1 MRAHMTDDAPE
12 FEKRSVESAVP
23 SHEAA
28 PAKAEIEARC
38 KTAGLTIEKAIPPF
52 EGLRVGMRCGRDTRW
67 VYVGS
72 GRNLIDFALIPF
84 ERFTFLSGYEAI
96 CSYQDGFIEAAFRP
110 TTHGLMPSSFT
121 YRRLFG
127 VGTPGESL
135 DLAAVNL
142 VIEQAD
148 QGVPR
153 IEISLASEIFGR
165 IVRTPLRQ
173 RLTLKLTGCNVA
185 RHDHALSL
193 LKKMAGSVFFQIDL
207 LSDVPLV
214 LERERRPSFGA
225 GRPRK
230 KVKLQTELQYPKT
243 EFDDAPLS
251 LYWYA
256 RSASGMPL
264 LQFLAFYQ
272 VIEFYFPIYSQAEAQ
287 RKVKAMLKD
296 PAFRGDRD
304 ADIGKLLSAIKISRS
319 GGYGDE
325 RSQLRAALQE
335 CVDPDLL
342 RGFLEA
348 VPDRKEFY
356 TAKAKTQTFHK
367 IPLASSTAD
376 LRADV
381 AERIYDIRC
390 KIVHTKNDSGDGEFE
405 LLLPFSTEAEQLSFD
420 IELAQYLAQAV
431 LIAGSLPFQV
441 GH

>member
-1 MRAHMTDDAPE
+1 MTEDIPE
-12 FEKRSVESAVP
+12 FEKLSAEPPVP
-23 SHEAA
+23 SEEVTK
-28 PAKAEIEARC
+28 AKVEIEARC
-38 KTAGLTIEKAIPPF
+38 KAAGLTVEKTTL
-52 EGLRVGMRCGRDTRW
+52 GVDGVKLGMRCGRDTRW
-67 VYVGS
+67 VFVGA
-72 GRNLIDFALIPF
+72 GRNLIDFASIPF
-84 ERFTFLSGYEAI
+84 ERWTFLSGYEAV

-110 TTHGLMPSSFT
+110 TAQGFMPSSFM

-127 VGTPGESL
+127 TGTPGEPL
-135 DLAAVNL
+135 DLSTVNL
-142 VIEQAD
+142 ALEQPE
-148 QGVPR
+148 QGLPR
-153 IEISLASEIFGR
+153 IEISLASEIFGK
-165 IVRTPLRQ
+165 IVRTPMRQ

-193 LKKMAGSVFFQIDL
+193 LKKVAGSTFFQIDR
-207 LSDVPLV
+207 LSDIPLV

-230 KVKLQTELQYPKT
+230 KVNLSSDLQYPKT

-287 RKVKAMLKD
+287 RKLKAMLKD

-325 RSQLRAALQE
+325 RSQLRAALLE

-348 VPDRKEFY
+348 VPDRREFY
-356 TAKAKTQTFHK
+356 LAKAKSQPFHK
-367 IPLASSTAD
+367 IPLANIAAD

-390 KIVHTKNDSGDGEFE
+390 KIVHTKNDSSDGEFE

-420 IELAQYLAQAV
+420 IELAQYIAQSV